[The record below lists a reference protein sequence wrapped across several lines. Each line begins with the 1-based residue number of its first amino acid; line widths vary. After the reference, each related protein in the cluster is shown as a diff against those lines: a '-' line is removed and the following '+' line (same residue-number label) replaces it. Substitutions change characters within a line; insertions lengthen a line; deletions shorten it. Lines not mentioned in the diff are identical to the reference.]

1 MLQEKSINKDMSNL
15 QRSAGIIF
23 VFDNKILLCHSTNS
37 KWYGFYMPPKGH
49 IEENESEEEAAIRE
63 TSEEIGIVVDES
75 MLGKKHLI
83 KYLRGGRVFKEV
95 AIFECHVNSL
105 EEVGLTSE
113 ILPKE
118 QLQLEEIDDA
128 RFMSKEE
135 ASIRIFHRYSK
146 LLELI
151 D

>member
-1 MLQEKSINKDMSNL
+1 MSNL

-23 VFDNKILLCHSTNS
+23 VCDNKILLCHSTNS
-37 KWYGFYMPPKGH
+37 RWFGFYMPPKGH
-49 IEENESEEEAAIRE
+49 IEENESEEEAAVRE
-63 TSEEIGIVVDES
+63 TSEEIGVLVDKS
-75 MLGKKHLI
+75 QLGKRHLI
-83 KYLRGGRVFKEV
+83 KYLRGNKVFKEV
-95 AIFECHVNSL
+95 VIFECPVKSL
-105 EEVGLTSE
+105 DELGLNSE

-128 RFMSKEE
+128 RFMNKEE
-135 ASIRIFHRYSK
+135 ASVRIFHRYSE

>member
-1 MLQEKSINKDMSNL
+1 MSNL
-15 QRSAGIIF
+15 QRSAGII
-23 VFDNKILLCHSTNS
+23 VVCDNKILLCHSTNS

-49 IEENESEEEAAIRE
+49 IEENETEEEAAIRE
-63 TSEEIGIVVDES
+63 TLEEIGLNVDPS
-75 MLGKKHLI
+75 LLGKKHLI

-95 AIFECHVNSL
+95 VIFECHINSPEDL
-105 EEVGLTSE
+105 GLKSE

-128 RFMSKEE
+128 RFMNKEE
-135 ASIRIFHRYSK
+135 ATVRIFHRYSE

-151 D
+151 N

>member
-1 MLQEKSINKDMSNL
+1 MSNL
-15 QRSAGIIF
+15 QRSAGVIF
-23 VFDNKILLCHSTNS
+23 VCDNKILLCHSINS

-63 TSEEIGIVVDES
+63 TFEEIGVGINES
-75 MLGKKHLI
+75 MLGKKHII

-95 AIFECHVNSL
+95 VIFECLLNSL
-105 EEVGLTSE
+105 DDIGLKSE

-128 RFMSKEE
+128 RFMNKEE
-135 ASIRIFHRYSK
+135 ASVRIFHRYSK
-146 LLELI
+146 LLNLI

>member
-1 MLQEKSINKDMSNL
+1 MSNL
-15 QRSAGIIF
+15 QRSAGII
-23 VFDNKILLCHSTNS
+23 VVCDNKILLCHSTNS

-49 IEENESEEEAAIRE
+49 IEENETEEEAAIRE
-63 TSEEIGIVVDES
+63 TLEEIGLNVDPS
-75 MLGKKHLI
+75 LLGKKHLI

-95 AIFECHVNSL
+95 VIFECHIKSPEDL
-105 EEVGLTSE
+105 GLKSE

-128 RFMSKEE
+128 RFMNKEE
-135 ASIRIFHRYSK
+135 ATVRIFHRYSE

-151 D
+151 N